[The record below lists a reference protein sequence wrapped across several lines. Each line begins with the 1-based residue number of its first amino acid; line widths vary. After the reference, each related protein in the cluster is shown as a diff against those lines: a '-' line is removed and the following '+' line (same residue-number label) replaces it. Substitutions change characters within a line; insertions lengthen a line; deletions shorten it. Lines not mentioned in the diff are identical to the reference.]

1 MLADWH
7 LSPAEVAGN
16 RGASPLLHPVCS
28 QGTRAE
34 IRQVEADIAAPN
46 AEK

>member
-16 RGASPLLHPVCS
+16 RAASPLLHPLAHKE
-28 QGTRAE
+28 RE
-34 IRQVEADIAAPN
+34 R
-46 AEK
+46 